1 MSLSE
6 GSIMASDQDS
16 LLSPNIQHKS
26 CLQKVPDILPVEE
39 HSNQHKSQD
48 NVQNVDKFVSI
59 DEPEIMAVSEGP
71 LETSGREERN
81 YSIQLNKGKTLFLI
95 FMDAFSYIC
104 KLIFANIIQGQL
116 QKHLLA

>member
-1 MSLSE
+1 
-6 GSIMASDQDS
+6 MASDQDS

-39 HSNQHKSQD
+39 YSNQHKSQD

-81 YSIQLNKGKTLFLI
+81 YSIQLNKGKTWFLI
-95 FMDAFSYIC
+95 FMDAF
-104 KLIFANIIQGQL
+104 
-116 QKHLLA
+116 